1 MLKFVEFLPLSVLDT
16 EDDMDVSPAAVANA
30 TAQMKQAQTIQ
41 QGQIAVFK
49 KTMDIAE
56 TSIAQLI
63 QSVPQPPSLAASG
76 NLGTKLNVY
85 A

>member
-1 MLKFVEFLPLSVLDT
+1 
-16 EDDMDVSPAAVANA
+16 MDVSPAAMVNA
-30 TAQMKQAQTIQ
+30 TVQMQQAQSIQ

-56 TSIAQLI
+56 SSVAQLI
-63 QSVPQPPSLAASG
+63 QSIPQPPALAISG

>member
-1 MLKFVEFLPLSVLDT
+1 
-16 EDDMDVSPAAVANA
+16 MDISPAAMVNA
-30 TAQMKQAQTIQ
+30 TVQMKQAQTLQ

-49 KTMDIAE
+49 KSMDIAE
-56 TSIAQLI
+56 SSIAQLI
-63 QSVPQPPSLAASG
+63 QSVPQPPALASSG

>member
-1 MLKFVEFLPLSVLDT
+1 
-16 EDDMDVSPAAVANA
+16 MDVSPSAMVNA
-30 TAQMKQAQTIQ
+30 TVQMKQAQTIQ

-56 TSIAQLI
+56 SSVAQLI
-63 QSVPQPPSLAASG
+63 QSIPQPPPLATSG
-76 NLGTKLNVY
+76 SLGTRLNVY

>member
-1 MLKFVEFLPLSVLDT
+1 
-16 EDDMDVSPAAVANA
+16 MDVSPAAMVNA
-30 TAQMKQAQTIQ
+30 TVQMKQAQTIQ

-56 TSIAQLI
+56 SSIAQLI
-63 QSVPQPPSLAASG
+63 QSVPQPPPLATSG
-76 NLGTKLNVY
+76 SLGTRLNVY

>member
-1 MLKFVEFLPLSVLDT
+1 MY
-16 EDDMDVSPAAVANA
+16 VSPAAMVNA
-30 TAQMKQAQTIQ
+30 TVQMLQAQSIQ

-56 TSIAQLI
+56 SSVAQLI
-63 QSVPQPPSLAASG
+63 QSIPQPPALATSG

>member
-1 MLKFVEFLPLSVLDT
+1 
-16 EDDMDVSPAAVANA
+16 MDVSPAAMVNA
-30 TAQMKQAQTIQ
+30 TVQMEPAHNIQ

-56 TSIAQLI
+56 SSVAQLI
-63 QSVPQPPSLAASG
+63 QSIPQPPPLATSG
-76 NLGTKLNVY
+76 NLGTRLNVY

>member
-1 MLKFVEFLPLSVLDT
+1 
-16 EDDMDVSPAAVANA
+16 MDISPAAMVNA
-30 TAQMKQAQTIQ
+30 TVQMKQAQTLQ

-49 KTMDIAE
+49 KSMDIAE
-56 TSIAQLI
+56 SSIAQLI
-63 QSVPQPPSLAASG
+63 QSVPQPPPLASRS

>member
-1 MLKFVEFLPLSVLDT
+1 
-16 EDDMDVSPAAVANA
+16 MDVSPAAVVNA
-30 TAQMKQAQTIQ
+30 TVQMQQAQSIQ

-56 TSIAQLI
+56 SSVAQLI
-63 QSVPQPPSLAASG
+63 QSIPLPPALATSG

>member
-1 MLKFVEFLPLSVLDT
+1 MLK
-16 EDDMDVSPAAVANA
+16 
-30 TAQMKQAQTIQ
+30 MKQAQTIQ

-56 TSIAQLI
+56 NSIAQLI
-63 QSVPQPPSLAASG
+63 QSVPQPPSLATSG

>member
-16 EDDMDVSPAAVANA
+16 EDDMDVSPAAMANA

-63 QSVPQPPSLAASG
+63 QSVPQPPSLASSG

>member
-1 MLKFVEFLPLSVLDT
+1 
-16 EDDMDVSPAAVANA
+16 MDVSPAAMVNA
-30 TAQMKQAQTIQ
+30 TVQMQQAQSIQ

-56 TSIAQLI
+56 SSVAQLI
-63 QSVPQPPSLAASG
+63 QSIPQPPALATSG
-76 NLGTKLNVY
+76 NLGTKSNVY

>member
-1 MLKFVEFLPLSVLDT
+1 
-16 EDDMDVSPAAVANA
+16 MDVSPSAMVNA
-30 TAQMKQAQTIQ
+30 TVQMKQAQTIQ

-56 TSIAQLI
+56 SSVTQLI
-63 QSVPQPPSLAASG
+63 QSIPQPPPLATSG
-76 NLGTKLNVY
+76 NLGTRLNVY

>member
-1 MLKFVEFLPLSVLDT
+1 
-16 EDDMDVSPAAVANA
+16 MDISPAAMVNA
-30 TAQMKQAQTIQ
+30 TVQMKQAQTLQ

-49 KTMDIAE
+49 KSMEIAE
-56 TSIAQLI
+56 SSIAQLI
-63 QSVPQPPSLAASG
+63 QSVPQPPPLASSG

>member
-1 MLKFVEFLPLSVLDT
+1 
-16 EDDMDVSPAAVANA
+16 MDVSPAAMVNA
-30 TAQMKQAQTIQ
+30 TVQMQQAQSIQ

-56 TSIAQLI
+56 SSVAQLI
-63 QSVPQPPSLAASG
+63 QSIPQPPALANSG

>member
-1 MLKFVEFLPLSVLDT
+1 
-16 EDDMDVSPAAVANA
+16 MDISPAAMANA
-30 TAQMKQAQTIQ
+30 TAQMKQIQTIQ
-41 QGQIAVFK
+41 QGQIAVFN
-49 KTMDIAE
+49 KTRDIAE

-63 QSVPQPPSLAASG
+63 QSIPQPPALATSG

>member
-1 MLKFVEFLPLSVLDT
+1 MLKFVEFLPLSVVDT
-16 EDDMDVSPAAVANA
+16 EDDMDVSPAAMANA

-63 QSVPQPPSLAASG
+63 QSVPQPPSLATSG

>member
-1 MLKFVEFLPLSVLDT
+1 
-16 EDDMDVSPAAVANA
+16 MDISPAAMVNA
-30 TAQMKQAQTIQ
+30 TVQMKQVQTLQ

-49 KTMDIAE
+49 KSMDIAE
-56 TSIAQLI
+56 SSIAQLI
-63 QSVPQPPSLAASG
+63 QSVPQPPPLASSG

>member
-1 MLKFVEFLPLSVLDT
+1 
-16 EDDMDVSPAAVANA
+16 MDISPAAMVNA
-30 TAQMKQAQTIQ
+30 TVQMKQAQTLQ

-49 KTMDIAE
+49 KSMDIAE
-56 TSIAQLI
+56 SSIAQLI
-63 QSVPQPPSLAASG
+63 QSVPQPPPLASSG

>member
-1 MLKFVEFLPLSVLDT
+1 MDISPSAMVSAT
-16 EDDMDVSPAAVANA
+16 E
-30 TAQMKQAQTIQ
+30 QMRQAQTIQ

-63 QSVPQPPSLAASG
+63 QSVPQPPPLATSG

>member
-1 MLKFVEFLPLSVLDT
+1 
-16 EDDMDVSPAAVANA
+16 MDVSPAAMVNA
-30 TAQMKQAQTIQ
+30 TVQMQQAQSIQ

-56 TSIAQLI
+56 SSVAQLI
-63 QSVPQPPSLAASG
+63 QSIPQPPALATSG
-76 NLGTKLNVY
+76 NLGTGLNVY